1 MTSQLPPQS
10 SEAEESVLGAILID
24 GDAITEVSETLKA
37 SDFYKPANSKV
48 YAAVL
53 SLYELRQPID
63 ILTVS
68 EELERRGQIEE
79 IGGRAALADLCDRTP
94 TAVHAKQYAKIVER
108 KAVLRGLISA
118 AGRIASIGYE
128 DPADAIE
135 AIDRA
140 ESELF
145 AISERRT
152 VSGFTSIETLLSEA
166 YDRLDHLHQNRGQL
180 MGLRTGFTDIDSNT
194 QGLQASDFIV
204 LAARPSVGKTSL
216 ALNIAEYAA
225 VREGK
230 SVGVFSLEMSKEQLV
245 LRLLSSVT
253 QINSFKLRSG
263 FLGEMDFPKIASAME
278 TLSRAKIFIDDT
290 ASISVMELRTK
301 ARRLKMEHGLDLLI
315 VDYLQLMQPGSSGRE
330 SNRVQEVSE
339 ISRGLKALARELGI
353 PVLALS
359 QLSRQTEMRGDS
371 KEPRLSDLRES
382 GAIEQDADVV
392 IFLWRKA
399 DRIEETDAVGEAID
413 FSIAKHRN
421 GPTGAGQLYFMKEQT
436 RFVNLVRERNDGAQG
451 GGDNEPVM

>member
-1 MTSQLPPQS
+1 
-10 SEAEESVLGAILID
+10 
-24 GDAITEVSETLKA
+24 
-37 SDFYKPANSKV
+37 
-48 YAAVL
+48 
-53 SLYELRQPID
+53 
-63 ILTVS
+63 
-68 EELERRGQIEE
+68 
-79 IGGRAALADLCDRTP
+79 
-94 TAVHAKQYAKIVER
+94 
-108 KAVLRGLISA
+108 
-118 AGRIASIGYE
+118 
-128 DPADAIE
+128 
-135 AIDRA
+135 
-140 ESELF
+140 
-145 AISERRT
+145 
-152 VSGFTSIETLLSEA
+152 
-166 YDRLDHLHQNRGQL
+166 
-180 MGLRTGFTDIDSNT
+180 
-194 QGLQASDFIV
+194 
-204 LAARPSVGKTSL
+204 
-216 ALNIAEYAA
+216 
-225 VREGK
+225 
-230 SVGVFSLEMSKEQLV
+230 
-245 LRLLSSVT
+245 
-253 QINSFKLRSG
+253 
-263 FLGEMDFPKIASAME
+263 
-278 TLSRAKIFIDDT
+278 
-290 ASISVMELRTK
+290 MELRTK

-339 ISRGLKALARELGI
+339 ISRGLKALARELSI